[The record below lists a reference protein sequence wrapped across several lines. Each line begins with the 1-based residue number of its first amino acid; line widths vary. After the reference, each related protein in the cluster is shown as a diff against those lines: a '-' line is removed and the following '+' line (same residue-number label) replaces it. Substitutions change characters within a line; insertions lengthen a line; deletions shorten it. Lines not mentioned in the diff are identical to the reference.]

1 MHSINITYVFAEEV
15 LLLFEQVMGPVRELD
30 GDALIVQITGKSHF
44 CRSCSTK
51 MKTIQSSQS
60 QMFRTIFTVKFLLA
74 SQNFSILGIY
84 NKQEQ
89 NIISIPFHKKQ
100 AILIIFKNLQQWEQ
114 SNFDINS
121 FFHKE
126 QGILTIHNF
135 PWSLGGWEVDGSCV
149 GDISGCVHGVVCD
162 PHVDVVPIP
171 DQVQVPYIHQ
181 LKAVLQ
187 TMRSHVLQYVS
198 DILCH
203 VGTHWCVKEEMEFYI
218 GWEMP
223 VRNKLNAF
231 LVT

>member
-30 GDALIVQITGKSHF
+30 GDALIVQVTGKTYF

-84 NKQEQ
+84 NNQEQ

-100 AILIIFKNLQQWEQ
+100 AILFIFKNLQQWEQ

-121 FFHKE
+121 F
-126 QGILTIHNF
+126 
-135 PWSLGGWEVDGSCV
+135 S
-149 GDISGCVHGVVCD
+149 
-162 PHVDVVPIP
+162 
-171 DQVQVPYIHQ
+171 
-181 LKAVLQ
+181 
-187 TMRSHVLQYVS
+187 
-198 DILCH
+198 
-203 VGTHWCVKEEMEFYI
+203 
-218 GWEMP
+218 
-223 VRNKLNAF
+223 
-231 LVT
+231 